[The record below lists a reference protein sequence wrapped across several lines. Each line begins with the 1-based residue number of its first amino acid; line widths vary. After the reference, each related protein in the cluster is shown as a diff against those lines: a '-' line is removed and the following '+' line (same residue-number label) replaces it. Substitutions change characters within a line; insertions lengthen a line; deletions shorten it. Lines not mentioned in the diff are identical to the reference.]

1 MLPKPRAYVKS
12 YDGKTKQICF
22 LIDDDKNLQEMFDT
36 IWDKVR
42 TNIKKEFDS
51 EPIYN
56 KMFWK
61 TKIKSYR
68 DFLLITDTEAT
79 DFHSKEI
86 PKGQVLIVLVQ
97 Q

>member
-1 MLPKPRAYVKS
+1 
-12 YDGKTKQICF
+12 
-22 LIDDDKNLQEMFDT
+22 MFDT
-36 IWDKVR
+36 IWNKVS

-68 DFLLITDTEAT
+68 DFLQITDTEAT
-79 DFHSKEI
+79 DFQSKEI
-86 PKGQVLIVLVQ
+86 PKG
-97 Q
+97 

>member
-1 MLPKPRAYVKS
+1 
-12 YDGKTKQICF
+12 
-22 LIDDDKNLQEMFDT
+22 MFDT
-36 IWDKVR
+36 IWNKVS

-68 DFLLITDTEAT
+68 DFLQITDTEAT
-79 DFHSKEI
+79 DFLLRKS
-86 PKGQVLIVLVQ
+86 
-97 Q
+97 

>member
-1 MLPKPRAYVKS
+1 
-12 YDGKTKQICF
+12 
-22 LIDDDKNLQEMFDT
+22 MFDT
-36 IWDKVR
+36 IWDKVS

-68 DFLLITDTEAT
+68 DFLQITDTEAT

-86 PKGQVLIVLVQ
+86 PKG
-97 Q
+97 

>member
-1 MLPKPRAYVKS
+1 
-12 YDGKTKQICF
+12 
-22 LIDDDKNLQEMFDT
+22 MFDT
-36 IWDKVR
+36 IWDKVS

-86 PKGQVLIVLVQ
+86 PKG
-97 Q
+97 

>member
-1 MLPKPRAYVKS
+1 
-12 YDGKTKQICF
+12 
-22 LIDDDKNLQEMFDT
+22 MFDT

-86 PKGQVLIVLVQ
+86 PKG
-97 Q
+97 